1 MTSKGQTGKKEAEE
15 INGGVDMK
23 KLGELTD
30 SELLTLEKSWDEKKW
45 TTEENTLFWYAIVQE
60 IIIRFQQVVDK
71 KENGYVLAKIT
82 INLNPGEFERL
93 TATALYHNV
102 PIGTVIKKAI
112 EDADKSTRKTKV
124 NKYAQFSKI
133 PQNASYTEQRTCPHF
148 CTSCQEEERKDMA
161 PRVA

>member
-60 IIIRFQQVVDK
+60 IIRRFQQVVDK

-82 INLNPGEFERL
+82 IKEGKIHIPDDDNAKARL
-93 TATALYHNV
+93 TL
-102 PIGTVIKKAI
+102 
-112 EDADKSTRKTKV
+112 
-124 NKYAQFSKI
+124 
-133 PQNASYTEQRTCPHF
+133 
-148 CTSCQEEERKDMA
+148 EEELEIRRRMLGHAYPMSLFQYVETLIDQRLNLEKESKDGLC
-161 PRVA
+161 